1 MALRL
6 PRKLV
11 VKVRILAVAFAAV
24 AMVGMSAAPAEA
36 QQQRRLQFIRDAE
49 IEHIIRTYAEPIFE
63 VSGINGDSVEIALV
77 KDSSL
82 NAFVAGGMNLFIHTG
97 LLQESE
103 SPGELIGVVA
113 HEIGHIAG
121 GHLIRSQEDMDPV
134 LDDVMRH
141 HHGRVD
147 RASIEHVVRKR
158 TAARSILTFRAEV
171 AAGQLRQVLEMAQAL
186 VAAGRVGVVV

>member
-11 VKVRILAVAFAAV
+11 VKVRILAVALTAV

-36 QQQRRLQFIRDAE
+36 QQQQRRLQFIRDAE

-82 NAFVAGGMNLFIHTG
+82 NAFVAGGMELFIHTRPP
-97 LLQESE
+97 LQKEK
-103 SPGELIGVVA
+103 PRRPYWV
-113 HEIGHIAG
+113 
-121 GHLIRSQEDMDPV
+121 
-134 LDDVMRH
+134 
-141 HHGRVD
+141 
-147 RASIEHVVRKR
+147 
-158 TAARSILTFRAEV
+158 
-171 AAGQLRQVLEMAQAL
+171 
-186 VAAGRVGVVV
+186 